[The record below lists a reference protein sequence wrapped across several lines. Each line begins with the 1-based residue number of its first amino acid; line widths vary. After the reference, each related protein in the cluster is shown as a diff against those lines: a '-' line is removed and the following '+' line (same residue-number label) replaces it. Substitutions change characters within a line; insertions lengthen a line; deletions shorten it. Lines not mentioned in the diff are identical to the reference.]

1 MIYIIYMINHN
12 ITSLVQAK
20 IVLTMVYG
28 LVLHLDV
35 DLIGVLISRSK
46 TSVSI
51 SFRVLLSRLLIRLEF
66 QNRIFHR
73 LEFHMFGERIWF
85 LLHWI
90 LESSLGVIIK
100 LRVTLTHALHD
111 QYRTQHTET
120 NGHEVSQDEGQTD
133 VFIDDQVGCPFC

>member
-12 ITSLVQAK
+12 ITSLVQPK

-35 DLIGVLISRSK
+35 DLIGVLIIHSK

-51 SFRVLLSRLLIRLEF
+51 SFRVLSIRLKF

-73 LEFHMFGERIWF
+73 LEFHMFGVHRMVGRIGEIIWSLF
-85 LLHWI
+85 DCI
-90 LESSLGVIIK
+90 CESSLGVMIK
-100 LRVTLTHALHD
+100 VRGTWTHAFHD
-111 QYRTQHTET
+111 QY
-120 NGHEVSQDEGQTD
+120 GPQD
-133 VFIDDQVGCPFC
+133 